1 MGQVGRYNLTRPGR
15 VAELLS
21 ATGLQDFTRRGS
33 PNLFLLLN
41 QADRHG
47 ATIQVDTPEKA
58 APVWSKVPSLTTLP
72 LNSVVGSVTRKG
84 DDAIL
89 VKGYAIACG
98 DVQVAKV
105 ELSTDDGT
113 TWHEARITYQE
124 GKWSWTLWEALVE
137 DMPEGSHGTLYSRA
151 IDKEGR
157 RQEREG
163 KWNMRGVAYNPW
175 GRGQW

>member
-72 LNSVVGSVTRKG
+72 LNSVVGSVTRNG

-105 ELSTDDGT
+105 ELSTDDGAN
-113 TWHEARITYQE
+113 WHEARITYQE
-124 GKWSWTLWEALVE
+124 GKWSWTLWEALLEHV
-137 DMPEGSHGTLYSRA
+137 PASGVVYSRA
-151 IDKEGR
+151 TDQSGQVQAR
-157 RQEREG
+157 NG

-175 GRGQW
+175 GQKKW